1 MKQEISFIISRDLDR
16 LAEEI
21 RAFKREEDLWK
32 VTGHVTNPAGNL
44 CLHLVGN
51 LNTYVGAILG
61 GSGYV
66 RNREAEFSQKNIPKD
81 DLLHQIQEVKA
92 TVTYTLEKLLE
103 RQLQGAYPQ
112 QVLGYEM
119 TTGFFLLHLSGHLN
133 YHLGQINYLRR
144 VLT

>member
-1 MKQEISFIISRDLDR
+1 MTTEISFIINRDLDR

-21 RAFKREEDLWK
+21 RAFKQEEDLWK
-32 VTGHVTNPAGNL
+32 VAGQIANPAGNL

-51 LNTYVGAILG
+51 LNTYIGAILG

-66 RNREAEFSQKNIPKD
+66 RNREAEFSQKDIPKA
-81 DLLHQIQEVKA
+81 DLLHTIQEVKA
-92 TVTYTLEKLLE
+92 AVSYTLEKLQE
-103 RQLQGAYPQ
+103 EQLQEIYPQ

-144 VLT
+144 MLE